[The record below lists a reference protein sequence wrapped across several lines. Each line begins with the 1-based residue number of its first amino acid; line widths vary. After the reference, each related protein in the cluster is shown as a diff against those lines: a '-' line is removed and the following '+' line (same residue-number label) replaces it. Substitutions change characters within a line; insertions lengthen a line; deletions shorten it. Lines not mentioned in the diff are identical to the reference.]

1 MVVFISTVTASAQFN
16 FDIPQS
22 IAKLI
27 DNNAE
32 IDYNLEN
39 ADTTADGYALLDSD
53 FAKQLADYGI
63 TLLHFLRS

>member
-16 FDIPQS
+16 FDIPQN

-39 ADTTADGYALLDSD
+39 ADTTADGYASLFPFVIPYNIRLVP
-53 FAKQLADYGI
+53 
-63 TLLHFLRS
+63 

>member
-16 FDIPQS
+16 FNIPQS

-27 DNNAE
+27 DSNAE

-39 ADTTADGYALLDSD
+39 ADTTADAMPC
-53 FAKQLADYGI
+53 
-63 TLLHFLRS
+63 